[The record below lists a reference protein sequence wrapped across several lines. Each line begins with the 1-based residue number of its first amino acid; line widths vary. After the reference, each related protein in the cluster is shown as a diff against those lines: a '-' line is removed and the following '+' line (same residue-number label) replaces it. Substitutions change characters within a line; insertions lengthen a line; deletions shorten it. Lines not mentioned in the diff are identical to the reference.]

1 MMASSS
7 TSVSVPLAFD
17 ELPTLIIQPTK
28 GWVGLRLGELW
39 HARELVF
46 FFTWREVKL
55 RYKQT
60 AVGIAWVVVQPL
72 LNMIIFTLFFGR
84 LAKMPSDG
92 IPYPVF
98 SMAGLVPWTFFANG
112 VTAASNSLVGNAN
125 LVKRVYF
132 SRLSV
137 PISAVV
143 SGLVDLGVSLIL
155 LLGMMPF
162 YKVYPGVR
170 IFWLPAFVLLA
181 LIAGLGVGLWLSAMN
196 TEFRDVRYVVPFLIQ
211 FWMFATPIVYPSS
224 LLPEPWRSI
233 YGLNPMA
240 GVVEG
245 FRWCLLGSQAMSPA
259 MLGVSTVASVGVLI
273 SGAFYFRRM
282 ERVLADVI

>member
-1 MMASSS
+1 MATSN
-7 TSVSVPLAFD
+7 TSVSAPLAFD
-17 ELPTLIIQPTK
+17 ELQTLVVQPTK
-28 GWVGLRLGELW
+28 GWVSLGLGELW
-39 HARELVF
+39 KARELVF
-46 FFTWREVKL
+46 FFAWREVKL

-72 LNMIIFTLFFGR
+72 LNMIIFNLFFGR

-98 SMAGLVPWTFFANG
+98 SMAGLVPWTFFANA
-112 VTAASNSLVGNAN
+112 VTSAANSLVGNAN
-125 LVKRVYF
+125 LIKKVYF

-137 PISAVV
+137 PISAVIA
-143 SGLVDLGVSLIL
+143 GLVDLGVSLIL

-162 YKVYPGVR
+162 YRIYPGVR
-170 IFWLPAFVLLA
+170 LLWLPAFVLLA

-196 TEFRDVRYVVPFLIQ
+196 AEFRDVRYVVPFLIQ

-224 LLPEPWRSI
+224 LLPEPWRSL

-245 FRWCLLGSQAMSPA
+245 FRWCLLGSKAMSPL
-259 MLGVSTVASVGVLI
+259 MLAVSTVASVGVLV